1 MQAKE
6 GDTELTLKKLTP
18 VRMLKNELYQK
29 LNDAIQQNSSPE
41 QLREI
46 LGKGRAKRGILE
58 GDLVEG
64 ELEIG
69 QISALLKDIKPVQ
82 VYMNELIEQY
92 LFAQKRINNTEA
104 LAR

>member
-1 MQAKE
+1 
-6 GDTELTLKKLTP
+6 
-18 VRMLKNELYQK
+18 MLKNELYQR
-29 LNDAIQQNSSPE
+29 LNEAIQQNSSPE

-58 GDLVEG
+58 GDLIEG

-82 VYMNELIEQY
+82 VYMDELIEQY
-92 LFAQKRINNTEA
+92 QIAKERITNIQ
-104 LAR
+104 